1 LQVGR
6 EEEME
11 RVEEVRRI
19 AYQIWEEEGH
29 PPGRALDHW
38 LKAEDL
44 WQHDQEDMLEHI
56 QRDVE
61 SY

>member
-1 LQVGR
+1 MNGAR
-6 EEEME
+6 ESLETQ
-11 RVEEVRRI
+11 RRRRH
-19 AYQIWEEEGH
+19 A
-29 PPGRALDHW
+29 GRALDHW

-44 WQHDQEDMLEHI
+44 WEHDQEDMLEHI

>member
-1 LQVGR
+1 
-6 EEEME
+6 ME